1 MHGNPRESIDVSEVT
16 DFSVNQ
22 RQPSK
27 TEPSRKKGVRRVSRP
42 LAASKKKRVIRKLRR
57 AASPRHREEGPT
69 SVTRN
74 RISEDNLGQAILVSG
89 HPCRRLSASVFWS
102 SAWPNSALEPRPSSH
117 FGTSCPQARS
127 QLSKRGE
134 MGTGARGAPVPEVG
148 LYVKIKRSQFRSP
161 ESRPNQGHVNFS

>member
-1 MHGNPRESIDVSEVT
+1 M
-16 DFSVNQ
+16 NQ
-22 RQPSK
+22 RQPAK
-27 TEPSRKKGVRRVSRP
+27 TEPSRKRGVRRVSRP
-42 LAASKKKRVIRKLRR
+42 LAASKKKRVLRKLRR

-69 SVTRN
+69 SVTKSYKRG
-74 RISEDNLGQAILVSG
+74 RFGSSDIGIW

-102 SAWPNSALEPRPSSH
+102 SAWLNSTMEPRPSSH
-117 FGTSCPQARS
+117 FGTPYPQARS

-161 ESRPNQGHVNFS
+161 GSRPNQGHVNFS